1 MNTLYKAD
9 FHLWTQRQAA
19 LLRAKDF
26 DRLDRDQLVEQI
38 LDLAEQER
46 NNLNRR
52 MEKLMRYL
60 LKCKVQP
67 ECVSGK
73 WLSTI
78 YQQRCRISDCLEEM
92 PSIRPLFE
100 EYLEEAYAK
109 AAHRA
114 SVQAKLPRTF
124 FPATL
129 PFTKQQL
136 MDEKFIP

>member
-9 FHLWTQRQAA
+9 FHLWTQRQAE

-26 DRLDRDQLVEQI
+26 DRLDRDRLAEQI

-46 NNLNRR
+46 KYLKRH

-73 WLSTI
+73 WLSVI

-92 PSIRPLFE
+92 PSIRPLFDA
-100 EYLEEAYAK
+100 YLDEAYAK

-114 SVQAKLPRTF
+114 SVQTRLPRAF

-129 PFTKQQL
+129 PFTRQQL
-136 MDEKFIP
+136 MDEEFIP